1 LGYVQAGVTLGKSI
15 FSILSIDPSDDVS
28 ALNLASTDLNLL
40 VAFDALMA
48 ERSVTRAG
56 QRIGV
61 GQPGMSAILARLR
74 DTFRDEL
81 FVRVPGK
88 PMKPTRRA
96 IALHAPVAEI
106 LARVSRVLSAE
117 TTFDPATARANILIA
132 TGDPAGTL
140 VAPHLLRLLSTKAP
154 GIDIRL
160 VSLDKRDAF
169 DQLDRGD
176 IDLVFASF
184 AKVPKR
190 IRRERLFTDTYVCVV
205 RREHVRGGRRRAMDL
220 ETYVTTPHI
229 LMTLAGDERGI
240 VDEALAKLGR
250 RRRVAV
256 TVPSTYLIPR
266 LVEET
271 GMISHLPRRI
281 AAEVLRGSD
290 LVMLSPPVALP
301 EWHIDMYWG
310 AASALEPTASWIR
323 SRLSEIGQQIRMAD
337 KPGSHQSSRSQNET
351 RVIR

>member
-1 LGYVQAGVTLGKSI
+1 M
-15 FSILSIDPSDDVS
+15 
-28 ALNLASTDLNLL
+28 NLASTDLNLL

-56 QRIGV
+56 QRIGL
-61 GQPGMSAILARLR
+61 GQPGMSATLARLR
-74 DTFRDEL
+74 TTFSDEL
-81 FVRVPGK
+81 FVRIPGK
-88 PMKPTRRA
+88 PMRPTTRA
-96 IALHAPVAEI
+96 IALHAPIAEI
-106 LARVSRVLSAE
+106 LARASRVLDAR
-117 TTFDPATARANILIA
+117 TTFDPASARGSIRIA

-140 VAPHLLRLLSTKAP
+140 VAPRLLRLLSTKAP

-160 VSLDKRDAF
+160 LALDKRDAF

-184 AKVPKR
+184 TNVPKR

-205 RREHVRGGRRRAMDL
+205 RREHARRDKRQAVDL
-220 ETYVTTPHI
+220 ETYVKTPHI
-229 LMTLAGDERGI
+229 LMTLAGDDRGS

-256 TVPSTYLIPR
+256 TVPNTYLIPR
-266 LVEET
+266 LVAET

-281 AAEVLRGSD
+281 AAEVLLGSD

-310 AASALEPTASWIR
+310 AASASEPTASWIR
-323 SRLSEIGQQIRMAD
+323 SQLSEIGQQIRSTG
-337 KPGSHQSSRSQNET
+337 K
-351 RVIR
+351 

>member
-1 LGYVQAGVTLGKSI
+1 MTLGKSI
-15 FSILSIDPSDDVS
+15 ISILCIDLSNDARS
-28 ALNLASTDLNLL
+28 LNLASSDLNLL

-56 QRIGV
+56 QRIGL
-61 GQPGMSAILARLR
+61 GQPGMSAALARLR
-74 DTFRDEL
+74 LTFRDEL
-81 FVRVPGK
+81 FVRIPGK
-88 PMKPTRRA
+88 PMRPTARA
-96 IALHAPVAEI
+96 ISLHAPIAEI
-106 LARVSRVLSAE
+106 LARVGRVLDAQS
-117 TTFDPATARANILIA
+117 TFDPATVRASIRIA

-140 VAPHLLRLLSTKAP
+140 VAPRLLRLLSTEAP

-160 VSLDKRDAF
+160 LALNKRDAF
-169 DQLDRGD
+169 DQIDRGE

-184 AKVPKR
+184 ANAPKR

-205 RREHVRGGRRRAMDL
+205 RREQARRAIHRTLDL

-229 LMTLAGDERGI
+229 LMTLAGDDHGI

-256 TVPSTYLIPR
+256 TVPNTYLIPR
-266 LVEET
+266 LVAEI

-281 AAEVLRGSD
+281 AAEILRGSD

-310 AASALEPTASWIR
+310 AASASDPTASWIR
-323 SRLSEIGQQIRMAD
+323 SRLSEIGEQIRQVG
-337 KPGSHQSSRSQNET
+337 KPRPQRL
-351 RVIR
+351 

>member
-1 LGYVQAGVTLGKSI
+1 VTSGKSI
-15 FSILSIDPSDDVS
+15 FSILYIDLSDDVRS
-28 ALNLASTDLNLL
+28 MNLASTDLNLL

-56 QRIGV
+56 QRIGL
-61 GQPGMSAILARLR
+61 GQPGMSAALARLR
-74 DTFRDEL
+74 ATFRDEL
-81 FVRVPGK
+81 FVRTPGK
-88 PMKPTRRA
+88 PMRPTKRA

-106 LARVSRVLSAE
+106 LARVSRVLDAR
-117 TTFDPATARANILIA
+117 TTFDPATARASIRIA

-140 VAPHLLRLLSTKAP
+140 VAPRLLRLLSTTAP
-154 GIDIRL
+154 GINIRL
-160 VSLDKRDAF
+160 LALDKRDAF

-184 AKVPKR
+184 TNLPKR

-205 RREHVRGGRRRAMDL
+205 RREHARRAIRQAIDL
-220 ETYVTTPHI
+220 ETYVTKPHI
-229 LMTLAGDERGI
+229 LMTLAGDDRGI

-256 TVPSTYLIPR
+256 TVPNTYLIPR
-266 LVEET
+266 LVAET

-310 AASALEPTASWIR
+310 AASASEPTASWIR
-323 SRLSEIGQQIRMAD
+323 SQVSEIGQQIRLTG
-337 KPGSHQSSRSQNET
+337 KPGPQRL
-351 RVIR
+351 

>member
-1 LGYVQAGVTLGKSI
+1 MTLGKSI
-15 FSILSIDPSDDVS
+15 FSMLSIDLSDDVRS
-28 ALNLASTDLNLL
+28 LNLASTDLNLL

-56 QRIGV
+56 QRIGL
-61 GQPGMSAILARLR
+61 GQPGMSAALARLR
-74 DTFRDEL
+74 VTFRDEL
-81 FVRVPGK
+81 FVRIPGK
-88 PMKPTRRA
+88 PMRPTARA
-96 IALHAPVAEI
+96 ISLHVPIAEI
-106 LARVSRVLSAE
+106 LARVSRVLDAR
-117 TTFDPATARANILIA
+117 TIFDPATARASIRIA

-140 VAPHLLRLLSTKAP
+140 VAPRLLRLLSTKAP
-154 GIDIRL
+154 GINVRL
-160 VSLDKRDAF
+160 LALDKRDAF
-169 DQLDRGD
+169 DRLDRGD

-184 AKVPKR
+184 TNVPKR

-205 RREHVRGGRRRAMDL
+205 RREHARGARRQAVDL

-229 LMTLAGDERGI
+229 LMTLAGDDRGT

-250 RRRVAV
+250 RRRIAV
-256 TVPSTYLIPR
+256 TVPNTYLIPR
-266 LVEET
+266 LVAET

-310 AASALEPTASWIR
+310 AASASEPTATWIR
-323 SRLSEIGQQIRMAD
+323 SQLSEIGQQIRLTG
-337 KPGSHQSSRSQNET
+337 K
-351 RVIR
+351 